1 MKVPQKGLH
10 PNMEPPFEATPKP
23 KPTPAASAA
32 PAPAA
37 APAGDEPSK
46 KKKGFLGSL
55 SFRKG
60 KNQKGA
66 AADAEAKA
74 QVRSLLCSVHCT
86 ATARCLDSVQIRTV
100 ISEPRYSRSM

>member
-23 KPTPAASAA
+23 KPTPAAAA
-32 PAPAA
+32 APAA
-37 APAGDEPSK
+37 APAGDEPGK

-74 QVRSLLCSVHCT
+74 QVRALLCSVHCT
-86 ATARCLDSVQIRTV
+86 ATARCLDSHCYLRTTV
-100 ISEPRYSRSM
+100 